1 MHVFCARISATQR
14 RTQMM
19 RSLNF
24 YKLVSLDDAV
34 LSLEFLVQHL
44 SKTSEAFKS
53 FIFKS
58 EIRGKNSW
66 MITRSFQNAT
76 ATLLIVLIASCVWIL
91 PTTSYSNSKPHR
103 FTSTTSNNERLKLKR
118 SYIAKHQ
125 KQEYETPTRILNEYD
140 GDSNLRSR
148 IQDINNVIKQNVLD
162 YGALFIAP
170 VLWGSYSPM
179 IKGLYSTPGCDSLS
193 ILSTL
198 D

>member
-1 MHVFCARISATQR
+1 
-14 RTQMM
+14 M
-19 RSLNF
+19 RLLNF
-24 YKLVSLDDAV
+24 YKLCRCWIALVI
-34 LSLEFLVQHL
+34 LVQHL
-44 SKTSEAFKS
+44 SKTSETFKS
-53 FIFKS
+53 FIFYS
-58 EIRGKNSW
+58 ENRGKNSW
-66 MITRSFQNAT
+66 MITRSFQN

-103 FTSTTSNNERLKLKR
+103 FTSTTSSNERLKLKR

-148 IQDINNVIKQNVLD
+148 IQNINNVIKQNILD
-162 YGALFIAP
+162 YGTLFIAP

-198 D
+198 ILT